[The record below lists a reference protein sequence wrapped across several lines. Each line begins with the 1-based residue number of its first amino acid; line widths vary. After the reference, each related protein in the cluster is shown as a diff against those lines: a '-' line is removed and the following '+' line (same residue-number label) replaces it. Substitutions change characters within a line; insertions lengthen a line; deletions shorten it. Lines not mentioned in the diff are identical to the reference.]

1 MYFNFPFLWKN
12 NYICKTKNFRIMSD
26 FTKNIEKTIKKYD
39 YSNFEEIRITNVPKP
54 IAERFEKVRQKKGI
68 SRSAFGKM
76 IISEYLEKN
85 YLDLK

>member
-1 MYFNFPFLWKN
+1 MEKL
-12 NYICKTKNFRIMSD
+12 YICRKYLQMSD
-26 FTKNIEKTIKKYD
+26 FTNNIEKSIKKYD
-39 YSNFEEIRITNVPKP
+39 YSMFEEIRITNVPKP

>member
-1 MYFNFPFLWKN
+1 
-12 NYICKTKNFRIMSD
+12 MSD
-26 FTKNIEKTIKKYD
+26 FTNNIEKSIKKYD
-39 YSNFEEIRITNVPKP
+39 YSMFEEIRITNVPKP